1 MFSLR
6 FLLRAMA
13 LLGFVLFVTRC
24 AVPAKAIEPPLRS
37 EISAWTGESS
47 PGRRFSYT
55 IVAFSN
61 AVSSSTVIATVTL
74 DRRVTALSDHRDPE
88 CIGVRPVV
96 CTFHVFS
103 DHPASATITVRVNDH
118 VCGGPLWASIV
129 ARDDRGNYQADRV
142 PVGLYGGRCALYLPV
157 FRNSKGAIKQ

>member
-13 LLGFVLFVTRC
+13 LLGFLLFAARVAGIAG
-24 AVPAKAIEPPLRS
+24 AVEPPLRA

-61 AVSSSTVIATVTL
+61 ASASSTVTATATL
-74 DRRVTALSDHRDPE
+74 DRRLTELADHRDPE
-88 CIGVRPVV
+88 CVGVRPVV

-103 DHPASATITVRVNDH
+103 DHPASATFTVRVNDG
-118 VCGGPLWASIV
+118 VCGLPLWASMI
-129 ARDDRGNYQADRV
+129 ARDDRGNVQADRV
-142 PVGLYGGRCALYLPV
+142 PVGLSGGRCVLYLPALRS
-157 FRNSKGAIKQ
+157 FKGAKK